1 MNPVVISHIENGE
14 TTSKMAYIGFL
25 GCGYNSSTSASV
37 PINSLEIKVNHL
49 EAVIQT
55 YASFILNLSRQNGSL
70 ENKLEL
76 INQNI
81 PKSSKRVDD
90 LEKVLALCANMS

>member
-1 MNPVVISHIENGE
+1 
-14 TTSKMAYIGFL
+14 MAYIGFL
-25 GCGYNSSTSASV
+25 DFGYNSSSRESV
-37 PINSLEIKVNHL
+37 SSNTLEMQVNHL

-55 YASFILNLSRQNGSL
+55 NASFIMNLSRQNGSL

-76 INQNI
+76 INQKI
-81 PKSSKRVDD
+81 AKSSKRVDD